1 MMTRQSLSRRFVRQ
15 LLTGLLGLS
24 TAWAANQKP
33 PDPINWSLK
42 MDGSS
47 QPIKPGSVFKVQME
61 ARIEQGWH
69 LYSTEQ
75 PAGGPRPTRIIVPP
89 DQVFELGGTVESP
102 APLTAH
108 DENFDIETEFYEEAV
123 TFTLP
128 VRISPR
134 APAGTYKLRVEVR
147 FQSCT
152 NELCLPPRTIKLDLP
167 VEVAKS
173 S

>member
-1 MMTRQSLSRRFVRQ
+1 MTRQSLSRRFLRQ
-15 LLTGLLGLS
+15 LLAGFLGFA
-24 TAWAANQKP
+24 TAWAAVQKP

-47 QPIKPGSVFKVQME
+47 QSIKPGGIFKVQME
-61 ARIEQGWH
+61 AHIEEGWH

-75 PAGGPRPTRIIVPP
+75 AAGGPKPTRITLPP
-89 DQVFELGGTVESP
+89 DQLFEAGGPVESP
-102 APLTAH
+102 TPLTAR
-108 DENFDIETEFYEEAV
+108 DANFDIETEFYEEAV

-128 VRISPR
+128 VRVSAK
-134 APAGTYKLRVEVR
+134 APAGTQRLQVEVR

-152 NELCLPPRTIKLDLP
+152 SELCLPPRTVKLDLAI
-167 VEVAKS
+167 EVSKS